1 MKHFYIHL
9 IFLILLSIS
18 QVLSSQV
25 NKGTFPLH
33 SFNNGLGFTNP
44 DSSFSVAIRLRIQNR
59 LGCTFSENEDG
70 GWELIQSEFRVRRM
84 RLRFDGFVFNPK
96 WTYAVQLSFSRADQ
110 DWDNSGV
117 PNVLRDAMIFYRPT
131 KHWTFG
137 FGQGKLPGNRQ
148 RVVSS
153 GEQQFADRSLVNA
166 TFNIDRDFGIFAN
179 YQFNTGKPM
188 WIFRTALSSG
198 EGRNEGIVGSSKVNP
213 GLCYTGRFEFLPFGA
228 FDKRGDYSE
237 ADLAREPK
245 PKLSLAAGWS
255 YNEGS
260 MRTAGQ
266 LGRALWS
273 PINTNTLISDF
284 LLKFRG
290 LSLYGEYIDRAATTS
305 PVTADDGEDERYIY
319 QGTGMLLQSG
329 YLFKNNFEI
338 AARFARIA
346 PQSKIQEFEDIR
358 DNYALCFSKYLKGH
372 RLKLQTDFTY
382 ETFTD
387 AVSKSINGRNI
398 QWRFQIEMGL

>member
-1 MKHFYIHL
+1 MVKLHL
-9 IFLILLSIS
+9 YLSLCFLFFADVLWCQKKS
-18 QVLSSQV
+18 QSLPDF
-25 NKGTFPLH
+25 TFA
-33 SFNNGLGFTNP
+33 NGIGFIAP
-44 DSSFSVAIRLRIQNR
+44 DSSFSVAIRLRVQNR
-59 LGCTFSENEDG
+59 MGFLFAETNDG
-70 GWELIQSEFRVRRM
+70 KWELTQSEFRVRRM
-84 RLRFDGFVFNPK
+84 RLRFDGFIFNPK
-96 WTYAVQLSFSRADQ
+96 WSYAVQLSFSRADQ

-137 FGQGKLPGNRQ
+137 LGQGKLPGNRQ
-148 RVVSS
+148 RVISS

-179 YQFNTGKPM
+179 YQFNTGKSI
-188 WIFRTALSSG
+188 WILRTALSSG
-198 EGRNEGIVGSSKVNP
+198 EGRNEGIKGFSKVNP

-245 PKLSLAAGWS
+245 PKVSIASGWS

-260 MRTAGQ
+260 DRIGGQ
-266 LGRALWS
+266 VGDTLFS
-273 PINTNTLISDF
+273 PINMHSWITDF
-284 LLKFRG
+284 VLKYRG
-290 LSLYGEYIDRAATTS
+290 FSLYSEFTKRQADTS
-305 PVTADDGEDERYIY
+305 PITFSKDKHIRYIY

-346 PQSKIQEFEDIR
+346 PQSEIQEFEDIR

-372 RLKLQTDFTY
+372 RLKLQTDVTY

-387 AVSKSINGRNI
+387 ALSKSINGRNI

>member
-1 MKHFYIHL
+1 MVFIRSKL
-9 IFLILLSIS
+9 IFWLVFIAEALYGQKSTGQLPEFSFT
-18 QVLSSQV
+18 
-25 NKGTFPLH
+25 KGI
-33 SFNNGLGFTNP
+33 GFTAP
-44 DSSFSVAIRLRIQNR
+44 DSNFSIAIRLRVQNR
-59 LGCTFSENEDG
+59 IGFLFTENEDG
-70 GWELIQSEFRVRRM
+70 KWELSQSEFRVRRM

-96 WTYAVQLSFSRADQ
+96 WSYAVQLSFSRADQ

-137 FGQGKLPGNRQ
+137 LGQGKLPGNRQ
-148 RVVSS
+148 RVISS

-179 YQFNTGKPM
+179 YQFNTGKPL
-188 WIFRTALSSG
+188 WIMRTALSSG
-198 EGRNEGIVGSSKVNP
+198 EGRNEGIAGFSKVNP

-245 PKLSLAAGWS
+245 PKISLAAGWS

-266 LGRALWS
+266 LGRVLWA

-284 LLKFRG
+284 LFKYRG
-290 LSLYGEYIDRAATTS
+290 FSLYGEYIDRAATTS
-305 PVTADDGEDERYIY
+305 PVTTDDGEDERYIY
-319 QGTGMLLQSG
+319 QGSGMLLQSG

-346 PQSKIQEFEDIR
+346 PQSEIQEFEDIR

-372 RLKLQTDFTY
+372 RLKLQTDVTY

-387 AVSKSINGRNI
+387 AVSKSIDGRNI